1 MDIYLNLLFLFG
13 GYFFGSISFARIVT
27 KIAAPSADLEGL
39 KIHVGDSEDQ
49 ELVGIMGANAASM
62 VLGPKL
68 GLLVAFLDMAKV
80 SLPMLLIKIFF
91 PDMPYFILFSIGG
104 LIGHN
109 WPIYYKFVG
118 GRGFAVIFSSFLVVD
133 WLGALITVFGGLG
146 FGMIILGNPMVA
158 YVSWVFLMIPWMI
171 WRWGTW
177 ELVFAIAMNI
187 IFIIAVIPEIRIMQ
201 RLRKTG
207 KYQDYV
213 KSLYDSSPRWRGMK
227 KMSETLWLLKP
238 LFDKGEDRTQE

>member
-1 MDIYLNLLFLFG
+1 MDIYLYLLFLLG
-13 GYFFGSISFARIVT
+13 GYLLGSISFARIVT
-27 KIAAPSADLEGL
+27 KKVAPSADLASL
-39 KIHVGDSEDQ
+39 TIDVGDSEGQ
-49 ELVGIMGANAASM
+49 ELVGVMGANAASM
-62 VLGPKL
+62 ILGTRL

-80 SLPMLLIKIFF
+80 SIPMLLIKIFF
-91 PDMPYFILFSIGG
+91 PDLPFFILFSIGG

-109 WPIYYKFVG
+109 WPVYYKFVG

-133 WLGALITVFGGLG
+133 WLGAIVTVVGGLG

-158 YVSWVFLMIPWMI
+158 YVSWLILMIPWMV
-171 WRWGTW
+171 WRWGSW

-187 IFIIAVIPEIRIMQ
+187 IFFIAVIPEIKIFI
-201 RLRKTG
+201 RLRKLG

-227 KMSETLWLLKP
+227 KMAESMWLLRP
-238 LFDKGEDRTQE
+238 LFKKEEAETQE